1 MAAETTF
8 PLSRSTGKLNS
19 EALSHEV
26 RSVYVVRISK
36 TQGQRGDVLE
46 VGLPA
51 WARPKPTRKGGASH
65 TKGCK
70 IDDGENKAIESAK
83 SR

>member
-19 EALSHEV
+19 ETLPHEV
-26 RSVYVVRISK
+26 RSVYMVRVSK
-36 TQGQRGDVLE
+36 TQGQGGRISE

-51 WARPKPTRKGGASH
+51 WARPKPTRRGGV
-65 TKGCK
+65 TY
-70 IDDGENKAIESAK
+70 E
-83 SR
+83 RL